1 MWMANYEPINLFGLI
16 IQAVFI
22 ENFLLANFLGMC
34 TYLACSTKLKTANG
48 LGIAVVFVLTISGIL
63 NWVVHKFVT
72 APGALSWLSTIG
84 VDATKVDLGFLE
96 FLLFISVIAGFVQ
109 ILEIVI
115 EKVSP
120 ALYLSLG
127 LYLPLIAVNC
137 AILGA
142 CLFAVTRDYPFGPN
156 MIYVLGSGVGWWL
169 AIALIAAIREKLS
182 TSNVVPALRGM
193 GITFIMSGLMAMA
206 FQGFTGIKLA
216 TPTGTAPVSSP
227 QEILNEEVA
236 MRDRNAELPTLFDYN
251 RQSIREEN
259 NQDRFSN
266 PNAYRD
272 RPR

>member
-1 MWMANYEPINLFGLI
+1 MWTGNYEPLNMFGLF

-48 LGIAVVFVLTISGIL
+48 LGVAVVFVLTVSGIL
-63 NWVVHKFVT
+63 NWCVHRFVT
-72 APGALSWLSTIG
+72 APGALSWLSIVG
-84 VDATKVDLGFLE
+84 IDATKIDLSFLE

-109 ILEIVI
+109 ILEIII
-115 EKVSP
+115 EKMAP

-142 CLFAVTRDYPFGPN
+142 CLFAVTRDYPFLPN
-156 MIYVLGSGVGWWL
+156 LVYVFGSGMGWWL

-182 TSNVVPALRGM
+182 TSDVIPSLKGM
-193 GITFIMSGLMAMA
+193 GITFIMTGLMAMA

-216 TPTGTAPVSSP
+216 NPTGMKVEVPQNSVNESVTSSKT
-227 QEILNEEVA
+227 QTF
-236 MRDRNAELPTLFDYN
+236 LP
-251 RQSIREEN
+251 
-259 NQDRFSN
+259 
-266 PNAYRD
+266 
-272 RPR
+272 